1 MSAEKLTLDNICAG
15 AVPEVFQR
23 SLALVLQNIRD
34 PNADADAKRTL
45 TLEFTFK
52 PHSDRAGADVSM
64 IVKEKLATLP
74 PVKGA
79 LFVSMKAGQLSAYPR
94 DPRQE
99 VLFRDE
105 PASTQ

>member
-15 AVPEVFQR
+15 AVPEIFQR
-23 SLALVLQNIRD
+23 SLKLVLANIRD
-34 PNADADAKRTL
+34 PNADADARRTL

-64 IVKEKLATLP
+64 VVKEKLATLP
-74 PVKGA
+74 AIKGA
-79 LFVSMKAGQLSAYPR
+79 MFVSQKGGELNAYPR

-99 VLFRDE
+99 ALFRDE